1 LHFAR
6 TQGTPQAGGRPVRA
20 VRIEQP
26 GSPSGLRI
34 AEVEDPVPG
43 TGEVLV
49 DVRAS
54 ALNRA
59 DWLQVLGK
67 YPPPPGI
74 REDIPGMEYAGTVR
88 AIGPGVRQ
96 LRPGDRVMGLVGG
109 AAFAERLVAHERQTL
124 SIPERLTLEE
134 AAAIPEAFLTA
145 FDALVLQ
152 GGMTAG
158 ERVLVHAVASGVGTA
173 AAQLVR
179 ATGAELLGTGRHAE
193 KLERVQALGPFT
205 ALVVDRD
212 EVRFADRVLEATG
225 GQGVDVVLDLVGGR
239 YLPESVA
246 CLAQR
251 GRILA
256 VGTVDGAR
264 SELDLRLVLG
274 KRARITG
281 TVLRA
286 RPPEERMALA
296 QTAERLLVPLFARG
310 VVRPVIDATFRMED
324 IRSAL
329 ERMVTDANVGKLVLR
344 WGAA

>member
-1 LHFAR
+1 M
-6 TQGTPQAGGRPVRA
+6 RA

-34 AEVEDPVPG
+34 TEVDEPTPG

-49 DVRAS
+49 EVRAS

-59 DWLQVLGK
+59 DWFQILGK

-74 REDIPGMEYAGTVR
+74 REDIPGIEYAGTVR
-88 AIGPGVRQ
+88 AVGPGVRR

-109 AAFAERLVAHERQTL
+109 AAFAESLVTGERETL
-124 SIPERLTLEE
+124 S
-134 AAAIPEAFLTA
+134 IPEAFLTA

-158 ERVLVHAVASGVGTA
+158 ERVLVHAIASGVGTA

-179 ATGAELLGTGRHAE
+179 ATGAELLGTGRNAD
-193 KLERVQALGPFT
+193 KLALVQGLVPFT
-205 ALVVDRD
+205 ALAVDRD

-225 GQGVDVVLDLVGGR
+225 GRGVDVVLDLVGGR

-246 CLAQR
+246 CLATR

-256 VGTVDGAR
+256 VGTVGGAR
-264 SELDLRLVLG
+264 CDLDLRLVLG

-286 RPPEERMALA
+286 RPTEEKMALA
-296 QTAERLLVPLFARG
+296 QTAERMLVPLFARG
-310 VVRPVIDATFRMED
+310 VVRPVIDATFPMED
-324 IRSAL
+324 IRTAL

>member
-1 LHFAR
+1 M
-6 TQGTPQAGGRPVRA
+6 RA

-34 AEVEDPVPG
+34 TEVEDPVPG

-49 DVRAS
+49 DVHAS

-59 DWLQVLGK
+59 DWFQILGK

-74 REDIPGMEYAGTVR
+74 REDIPGMEYAGTV
-88 AIGPGVRQ
+88 AATGPGTRRF
-96 LRPGDRVMGLVGG
+96 RPGDRVMGLVGG
-109 AAFAERLVAHERQTL
+109 EAFAERLVTHERQAITVPEQL
-124 SIPERLTLEE
+124 SLVE

-152 GGMTAG
+152 GGLRAG
-158 ERVLVHAVASGVGTA
+158 ERVLVHAIASGVGTA
-173 AAQLVR
+173 AAQIVQ
-179 ATGAELLGTGRHAE
+179 AVGAQLLGTGRNAE
-193 KLERVQALGPFT
+193 KLQRVQALVPFT
-205 ALVVDRD
+205 AIPVEREAVD
-212 EVRFADRVLEATG
+212 FAGRVLQATDG
-225 GQGVDVVLDLVGGR
+225 AGVDLVLDLVGGR
-239 YLPESVA
+239 YLAESVA
-246 CLAQR
+246 CLAPK

-274 KRARITG
+274 KRAHLIG

-286 RPPEERMALA
+286 RPPEEKMALA

-310 VVRPVIDATFRMED
+310 IYRPVIDAVFPMED
-324 IRSAL
+324 IRVAL

>member
-1 LHFAR
+1 M
-6 TQGTPQAGGRPVRA
+6 RA

-34 AEVEDPVPG
+34 TEVEEPIPG

-49 DVRAS
+49 EVRAS

-59 DWLQVLGK
+59 DWFQVLGK

-74 REDIPGMEYAGTVR
+74 REDIPGIEYAGTVR
-88 AIGPGVRQ
+88 AVGPGVRR

-109 AAFAERLVAHERQTL
+109 AAFAERLVTSERETL
-124 SIPERLTLEE
+124 SIPEGLTLEE

-158 ERVLVHAVASGVGTA
+158 ERVLVHAIASGVGTA

-179 ATGAELLGTGRHAE
+179 TAGAELLGTGRNAD
-193 KLERVQALGPFT
+193 KLALVQAVVPFT
-205 ALVVDRD
+205 ALAVDRD
-212 EVRFADRVLEATG
+212 EVRFADRVLEATRG
-225 GQGVDVVLDLVGGR
+225 RGVDLVLDLVGGP
-239 YLPESVA
+239 YLPESLA
-246 CLAQR
+246 CLATR

-256 VGTVDGAR
+256 VGTVGGAR
-264 SELDLRLVLG
+264 CDLDLRGVLG

-286 RPPEERMALA
+286 RPAEEKMALA
-296 QTAERLLVPLFARG
+296 QSAARLLLPLFARG
-310 VVRPVIDATFRMED
+310 VVRPVIDATFPMED
-324 IRSAL
+324 IRTAL

>member
-1 LHFAR
+1 
-6 TQGTPQAGGRPVRA
+6 VRA

-34 AEVEDPVPG
+34 TEVDEPTPG

-49 DVRAS
+49 EVRAS

-59 DWLQVLGK
+59 DWFQILGK

-74 REDIPGMEYAGTVR
+74 REDIPGIEYAGTVR
-88 AIGPGVRQ
+88 AVGPGVRR

-109 AAFAERLVAHERQTL
+109 AAFAERLVTSERETL
-124 SIPERLTLEE
+124 SIPEGLILEQ

-158 ERVLVHAVASGVGTA
+158 ERVLVHAIASGVGTA

-179 ATGAELLGTGRHAE
+179 ATGAELLGTGRNAD
-193 KLERVQALGPFT
+193 KLALVQGLVPFT
-205 ALVVDRD
+205 ALAVDRD

-225 GQGVDVVLDLVGGR
+225 GRGVDVVLDLVGGR

-246 CLAQR
+246 CLATR

-256 VGTVDGAR
+256 VGTVGGAR
-264 SELDLRLVLG
+264 CDLDLRLVLG

-286 RPPEERMALA
+286 RPTEEKMALA
-296 QTAERLLVPLFARG
+296 QTAERMLVPLFARG
-310 VVRPVIDATFRMED
+310 VVRPVIDATFPMED
-324 IRSAL
+324 IRTAL

>member
-1 LHFAR
+1 M
-6 TQGTPQAGGRPVRA
+6 RA

-34 AEVEDPVPG
+34 TEVEDPVPG

-49 DVRAS
+49 DVHAS

-59 DWLQVLGK
+59 DWFQILGK

-74 REDIPGMEYAGTVR
+74 REDIPGMEYAGTV
-88 AIGPGVRQ
+88 AATGPGTRRF
-96 LRPGDRVMGLVGG
+96 RPGDRVMGLVGG
-109 AAFAERLVAHERQTL
+109 AAFAERLVTHERQAITVPEQL
-124 SIPERLTLEE
+124 SLVE

-152 GGMTAG
+152 GGLRAG
-158 ERVLVHAVASGVGTA
+158 ERVLVHAIASGVGTA
-173 AAQLVR
+173 AAQIVQ
-179 ATGAELLGTGRHAE
+179 AVGAQLLGTGRNAE
-193 KLERVQALGPFT
+193 KLQRVQALVPFT
-205 ALVVDRD
+205 AIPVEREAVD
-212 EVRFADRVLEATG
+212 FAGRVLQATDG
-225 GQGVDVVLDLVGGR
+225 AGVDLVLDLVGGR
-239 YLPESVA
+239 YLAESVA
-246 CLAQR
+246 CLAPK

-274 KRARITG
+274 KRAHLIG

-286 RPPEERMALA
+286 RPPEEKMALA

-310 VVRPVIDATFRMED
+310 IYRPVIDAVFPMED
-324 IRSAL
+324 IRVAL
-329 ERMVTDANVGKLVLR
+329 ERLVTDANVGKLVLR

>member
-1 LHFAR
+1 M
-6 TQGTPQAGGRPVRA
+6 RA

-34 AEVEDPVPG
+34 EEVEEPVPG

-49 DVRAS
+49 EVHAS

-59 DWLQVLGK
+59 DWLQILGK

-74 REDIPGMEYAGTVR
+74 RADIPGMEYAGTVR
-88 AIGPGVRQ
+88 STGPGAGR

-109 AAFAERLVAHERQTL
+109 AAFAERLVTHERQALTV
-124 SIPERLTLEE
+124 PERLSLVE

-152 GGMTAG
+152 GGLTAG
-158 ERVLVHAVASGVGTA
+158 ERVLVHAIASGVGTA
-173 AAQLVR
+173 AAQIVL
-179 ATGAELLGTGRHAE
+179 AAGAELLGTGRHPE
-193 KLERVQALGPFT
+193 KLERVQALVPFT
-205 ALVVDRD
+205 ALAVERD
-212 EVRFADRVLEATG
+212 EVRFAERVLAATG
-225 GQGVDVVLDLVGGR
+225 GRGVDLVLDLVGGR

-246 CLAQR
+246 CLAPK

-264 SELDLRLVLG
+264 SEVDLRLVLG

-286 RPPEERMALA
+286 RPPEEKMALA

-310 VVRPVIDATFRMED
+310 IYRPVIDTTFPMED
-324 IRSAL
+324 IRSAV
-329 ERMVTDANVGKLVLR
+329 EQMVRDANVGKLVLR